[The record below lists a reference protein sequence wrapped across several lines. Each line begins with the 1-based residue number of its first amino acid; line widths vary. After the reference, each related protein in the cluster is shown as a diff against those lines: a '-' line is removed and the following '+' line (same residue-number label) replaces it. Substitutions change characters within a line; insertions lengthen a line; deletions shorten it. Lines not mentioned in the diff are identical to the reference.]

1 VILVSAS
8 VRVLFLALVVWQS
21 SEGIICAAEPP
32 IAVGATLGL
41 SLQPEGA
48 SDQPYL
54 GPGFGGISLGGVMFI
69 DVDLN
74 ARVSVGGEVSLGS
87 EVRGDQQQRVAGG
100 SNSFSSRHHDTIFS
114 GTVKATTTNA
124 WPVHVAVVAGA
135 GLGWRHT
142 IREGSFRPNLPPF
155 STTPVK
161 QTLSDAVFTATFGF
175 DAVLAVSSRTALVWT
190 GRVHLLADDDREPYG
205 VVRRGVSFSVFRLG
219 GGARF
224 RF

>member
-1 VILVSAS
+1 VLHLSS
-8 VRVLFLALVVWQS
+8 RVRVLLLTLVVWKS
-21 SEGIICAAEPP
+21 GEAIIRAAEPP

-41 SLQPEGA
+41 NLQPEGA

-69 DVDLN
+69 DGDVS

-100 SNSFSSRHHDTIFS
+100 SNSFSSRHHDTIVS
-114 GTVKATTTNA
+114 GTVKVTTTNA
-124 WPVHVAVVAGA
+124 GPVHVAVVAGA

-142 IREGSFRPNLPPF
+142 VREGSFRPNLPPF

-175 DAVLAVSSRTALVWT
+175 DAVLAVSPRTALAWT
-190 GRVHLLADDDREPYG
+190 GRVHLLNDDDRDQSG
-205 VVRRGVSFSVFRLG
+205 VVRRGVSSRVFRLG

>member
-1 VILVSAS
+1 VILVSTT
-8 VRVLFLALVVWQS
+8 VRLLLTLVVWQS
-21 SEGIICAAEPP
+21 GEAIICAAEPP

-41 SLQPEGA
+41 SLQPEGV
-48 SDQPYL
+48 SEQPYL
-54 GPGFGGISLGGVMFI
+54 GPGFGGMSLGGVLFI
-69 DVDLN
+69 DVDVN
-74 ARVSVGGEVSLGS
+74 ARVSVGGEASLGS
-87 EVRGDQQQRVAGG
+87 EVKGDQQQRVLGG
-100 SNSFSSRHHDTIFS
+100 SNSFSSRHQDTIFS
-114 GTVKATTTNA
+114 GTVKLATTNDG
-124 WPVHVAVVAGA
+124 PVHVAVVAGA

-161 QTLSDAVFTATFGF
+161 QTLSDAVFTTTFGF
-175 DAVLAVSSRTALVWT
+175 DAVLALSSRTALVWT
-190 GRVHLLADDDREPYG
+190 GRVHLLNDDDRDPSG

>member
-1 VILVSAS
+1 MLLFSSSLRAPLLTLVIWKSGEA
-8 VRVLFLALVVWQS
+8 
-21 SEGIICAAEPP
+21 IICAAEPP

-54 GPGFGGISLGGVMFI
+54 GPGFGGISLGGVLFI
-69 DVDLN
+69 DVDVN
-74 ARVSVGGEVSLGS
+74 ARVSVGGEASLGS

-100 SNSFSSRHHDTIFS
+100 TNIFSSRHDDTIFS
-114 GTVKATTTNA
+114 GTVKVTTTNA
-124 WPVHVAVVAGA
+124 GPVHVAVVAGA
-135 GLGWRHT
+135 GLGWRRT
-142 IREGSFRPNLPPF
+142 IREGSFQPNRPPF
-155 STTPVK
+155 SPTPVK

-175 DAVLAVSSRTALVWT
+175 DAVLAVSPRIALVWT
-190 GRVHLLADDDREPYG
+190 GRVHLLADDDREPDG